1 MEDNTHVRRA
11 MCNVPDVQRAR
22 RATCQTCDVP
32 DVRRA
37 RRATCQTCDV
47 LARRSFS
54 VGVRRATCDV
64 LTNKR

>member
-47 LARRSFS
+47 L
-54 VGVRRATCDV
+54 
-64 LTNKR
+64 TNKRYDTSAHYRDRRAVRRR